1 MRRQVAPQQWTAREP
16 SRGSAGIHRR
26 MVLNPCGLN
35 ESLTSVAHSGA
46 APKSALKGP
55 RMSPT
60 TYENASPLSDIG
72 SDAPTAS
79 GARGPV
85 VSGAKLE

>member
-1 MRRQVAPQQWTAREP
+1 
-16 SRGSAGIHRR
+16 
-26 MVLNPCGLN
+26 
-35 ESLTSVAHSGA
+35 
-46 APKSALKGP
+46 
-55 RMSPT
+55 MSPT

-79 GARGPV
+79 VARGPV